1 MAIIIW
7 KGGVIALKKI
17 IACTIFTI
25 LVSQGISQGISLG
38 RVEGSSSLKRTENN
52 EANYKITMKQDF
64 LCLMMAYPDYA
75 LDVEKGADGAFYLKM
90 KSGKKILY
98 DDKKSKNLE
107 QKLSNPDLQDMLEQ
121 IYPLRSINHVME
133 ANFDPG
139 RVRVYSLLK
148 EVYGDSRATIERSL
162 KRAGGNFRF
171 NGNNLASKSLS
182 SALKELSEKSR
193 SNGKISGNVFPING
207 TYNYR
212 VISGTNMLSPH
223 AFGIAID
230 LVTQSSDYWK
240 WATMKKANERL
251 SKYPAEIAEVFEKNN
266 FIWGGK
272 WSHFDIMHYEYRPE
286 IILKAK
292 YFGDEKGEIK
302 NWYGQV
308 SIDDSKIKDYIG
320 KIDKVLE

>member
-1 MAIIIW
+1 MAIIVL
-7 KGGVIALKKI
+7 KGGEIDLKKI

-25 LVSQGISQGISLG
+25 LILQSMSQGT
-38 RVEGSSSLKRTENN
+38 VEGGSTLRRTENN
-52 EANYKITMKQDF
+52 ENKYKVTMKQDF

-75 LDVEKGADGAFYLKM
+75 VDVEKGDNGAFYLIM
-90 KSGKKILY
+90 KSRKKILY
-98 DDKKSKNLE
+98 DDKKAKNFA

-121 IYPLRSINHVME
+121 IYPLTPIKHVME
-133 ANFDPG
+133 VDYDPG
-139 RVRVYSLLK
+139 RARIYSLLK
-148 EVYGDSRATIERSL
+148 EVYGDSRSAVEGNL

-171 NGNNLASKSLS
+171 NGNNLASKSMS
-182 SALKELSEKSR
+182 NAIKELSDISR
-193 SNGKISGNVFPING
+193 SNGKVSRNVFPLNG

-240 WATMKKANERL
+240 WASVKKANSRL
-251 SKYPAEIAEVFEKNN
+251 SSYPAEIAEIFEKNN

-292 YFGDEKGEIK
+292 YFGDEKSKFK
-302 NWYGQV
+302 NWYGEV
-308 SIDDSKIKDYIG
+308 SLDDPIIKGYIG